1 MASEIR
7 LVKIP
12 IVEGSS
18 CQAMARRSM
27 KHIPFKGGG
36 KANAAVIGENLKDTQ
51 ISLALRLDVR
61 LNSMESLTF
70 GSDHFLDCC
79 NLVVP
84 SLDHDSRSIGP
95 CFTA

>member
-1 MASEIR
+1 
-7 LVKIP
+7 
-12 IVEGSS
+12 
-18 CQAMARRSM
+18 MARRSM

-36 KANAAVIGENLKDTQ
+36 KANAAVIGENQKDTQ

-61 LNSMESLTF
+61 LNSMESRWVSLTF